1 MSRRRVVVTGLGA
14 TTPIGGDVTTSWSAL
29 LAGTS
34 GVRNLTEEWAQSLPV
49 HFAARVAVEPA
60 EQMERVELRRLDRSE
75 QFALIASREAW
86 KDAGSP
92 EIDKE
97 RLGVVIASGIGGV
110 TTLLDQYDILREKG
124 ARLVSP
130 HTVPMLMPNGPAANV
145 GLELQARAGVH
156 TPVSAC
162 ASGAEAIGYAL
173 EMIRNDRADIVVSG
187 GVEAAIHAMP
197 MSGFAAMKAL
207 STRNDEPQRASRP
220 YDLNRDGFVL
230 GEGGGILVLEEY
242 EHALARGAK
251 IYCEIAGQG
260 LTSDGYHI
268 AAPDPDGVGVQ
279 RAVKFALRDSGLTTK
294 DIVHLNAHATSTPAG
309 DVAEAIGYALEMI
322 RNDRADI
329 VVGGGVEAA
338 IHAMPMSGFA
348 AMKALSTRND
358 EPARA
363 SRPYDLNRDG
373 FVLGEGGGI
382 LVLEEY
388 EHAVARGAKIYC
400 EIAGQGLTSDGYHI
414 AAPDPDGA
422 GVQRAVKFALRDSGL
437 TTKDIVHLNAHATST
452 PAGDVAEA
460 NALRAALGA
469 DADHV
474 AVSATKSMTGHL
486 LGGAGAIESVFIVK
500 TLQDRL
506 APPTIN
512 IDDLDPAVTVD
523 VVRDKPRALP
533 AGDIAALND
542 SFGFGGHN
550 VVLVFKSI

>member
-1 MSRRRVVVTGLGA
+1 MSRRVVVTGLGA
-14 TTPIGGDVTTSWSAL
+14 TSPLGGDVATSWSAL

-34 GVRNLTEEWAQSLPV
+34 GVRLLTEDWAQTIPV
-49 HFAARVAVEPA
+49 HFAARVAVEPS

-75 QFALIASREAW
+75 QFAVIASREAW
-86 KDAGSP
+86 KDAGAP
-92 EIDKE
+92 EMDKE

-145 GLELQARAGVH
+145 GLELQAKAGVH

-162 ASGAEAIGYAL
+162 ASGAEAIGYAF
-173 EMIRNDRADIVVSG
+173 EMIAHNRADVVVSG

-207 STRNDEPQRASRP
+207 STRTD
-220 YDLNRDGFVL
+220 
-230 GEGGGILVLEEY
+230 
-242 EHALARGAK
+242 
-251 IYCEIAGQG
+251 
-260 LTSDGYHI
+260 
-268 AAPDPDGVGVQ
+268 DP
-279 RAVKFALRDSGLTTK
+279 L
-294 DIVHLNAHATSTPAG
+294 
-309 DVAEAIGYALEMI
+309 
-322 RNDRADI
+322 
-329 VVGGGVEAA
+329 
-338 IHAMPMSGFA
+338 
-348 AMKALSTRND
+348 
-358 EPARA
+358 RA

-388 EHAVARGAKIYC
+388 EHAVARGARIYC

-422 GVQRAVKFALRDSGL
+422 GVQRALKFALRQAGIS
-437 TTKDIVHLNAHATST
+437 TKDIVHLNAHATST

-486 LGGAGAIESVFIVK
+486 LGGAGALESVFIVK
-500 TLQDRL
+500 SLQDRL

-512 IDDLDPAVTVD
+512 IDDLDPAVTID

>member
-1 MSRRRVVVTGLGA
+1 MSARRVVVTGLGA
-14 TTPIGGDVTTSWSAL
+14 TTPLGGDVTTTWSAL
-29 LAGTS
+29 LAGSS
-34 GVRNLTEEWAQSLPV
+34 GVRLLTEEWAQTIPV
-49 HFAARVAVEPA
+49 RFAARVAVEPS
-60 EQMERVELRRLDRSE
+60 EQMERVEMRRLDRSE
-75 QFALIASREAW
+75 QFAVIASREAW

-92 EIDKE
+92 EMDKE

-110 TTLLDQYDILREKG
+110 TTMLDQYDILREKG

-145 GLELQARAGVH
+145 GLELQAKAGVH

-173 EMIRNDRADIVVSG
+173 EMIRNDRADVVVSG

-207 STRNDEPQRASRP
+207 STRN
-220 YDLNRDGFVL
+220 
-230 GEGGGILVLEEY
+230 
-242 EHALARGAK
+242 
-251 IYCEIAGQG
+251 
-260 LTSDGYHI
+260 
-268 AAPDPDGVGVQ
+268 
-279 RAVKFALRDSGLTTK
+279 
-294 DIVHLNAHATSTPAG
+294 G
-309 DVAEAIGYALEMI
+309 D
-322 RNDRADI
+322 
-329 VVGGGVEAA
+329 
-338 IHAMPMSGFA
+338 
-348 AMKALSTRND
+348 
-358 EPARA
+358 PARA

-373 FVLGEGGGI
+373 FVLGEGGGV

-388 EHAVARGAKIYC
+388 EHARARGARIYC
-400 EIAGQGLTSDGYHI
+400 EIVGQGLTSDGYHI

-422 GVQRAVKFALRDSGL
+422 GVQRAIKFALRNASL
-437 TTKDIVHLNAHATST
+437 STKDIVHLNAHATST

-460 NALRAALGA
+460 NALRAALGD

-500 TLQDRL
+500 SLQDRL

-512 IDDLDPAVTVD
+512 IDDLDPAVTID